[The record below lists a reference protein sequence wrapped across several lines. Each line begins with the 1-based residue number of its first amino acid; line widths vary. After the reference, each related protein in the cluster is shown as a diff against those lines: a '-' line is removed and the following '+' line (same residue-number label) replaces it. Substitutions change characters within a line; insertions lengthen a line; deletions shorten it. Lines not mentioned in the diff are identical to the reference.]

1 MKGQGGRIAALMIMA
16 TLSGGNALAAPF
28 CLPVDN
34 GTSMCIYDDA
44 AACSVRAANIRKN
57 CFINPAEI
65 KIPAG
70 AQPYCSID
78 SARTIQCIYA
88 SYDSCFANLR
98 PGTGFCFPSVSPL
111 EGVPEPDRG
120 AGAASAP

>member
-1 MKGQGGRIAALMIMA
+1 MKGQGGRIAAIA
-16 TLSGGNALAAPF
+16 IAVALSGGGAMAAPF
-28 CLPVDN
+28 CVPLDN
-34 GTSMCIYDDA
+34 GTSLCIYDDA

-78 SARTIQCIYA
+78 SARVMQCIYS
-88 SYDSCFANLR
+88 SYDSCTANLR

-111 EGVPEPDRG
+111 EGPPEPDRG
-120 AGAASAP
+120 GAAVSGP